1 MNAYYRTAAFF
12 LWMAMPSFALADL
25 EWITGETPKATN
37 EKPASTIVRDAPGE
51 ENHTMTTGNQD
62 VVVSLLTTC
71 TKLVNDYPA
80 DSVNYFYLN
89 KNNQISYYAYFLI
102 KPSSRIHTVTVEWF
116 APSNIR
122 IAKYEQAFRVGFVDR
137 LLTLQNETY
146 QWFLLDMTLGMDHLN
161 SEFGQTGL
169 PRDVGL
175 YTIRLTVDGQLA
187 GISFFY
193 VKPFENKPVPVAT
206 VEPQATASAQAASIM
221 GNLPMMQPYSKAP
234 ISKTIPG
241 IQ

>member
-1 MNAYYRTAAFF
+1 MKIFLLITLLFMTA
-12 LWMAMPSFALADL
+12 LPSLALADL

-37 EKPASTIVRDAPGE
+37 EKPASTIIRDAPGE
-51 ENHTMTTGNQD
+51 ENHSITTGNQD

-80 DSVNYFYLN
+80 DSVNYFYLK

-102 KPSSRIHTVTVEWF
+102 KPSSRIHTAMVEWF
-116 APSNIR
+116 APSNLR
-122 IAKYEQAFRVGFVDR
+122 IAKFEQEFRVGFVDR

-161 SEFGQTGL
+161 SQYGQTGL

-175 YTIRLTVDGQLA
+175 YTIRLTVDGQIA

-193 VKPFENKPVPVAT
+193 VKSDDNKPTPITTVAPEAT
-206 VEPQATASAQAASIM
+206 VNAQAASIM
-221 GNLPMMQPYSKAP
+221 GNLPMMQPYSKTP
-234 ISKTIPG
+234 IPLG

>member
-1 MNAYYRTAAFF
+1 MNAYYRTVALLLFMAA
-12 LWMAMPSFALADL
+12 PALAFADL

-51 ENHTMTTGNQD
+51 ENHSMTTGNQD

-71 TKLVNDYPA
+71 TKLINDYPA
-80 DSVNYFYLN
+80 DSVNYFYLD
-89 KNNQISYYAYFLI
+89 KNNEISYYAYFLI

-116 APSNIR
+116 APSNVR
-122 IAKYEQAFRVGFVDR
+122 IAKYNQDFRVGFVDR

-146 QWFLLDMTLGMDHLN
+146 QWFLLDMTLAMDHLN
-161 SEFGQTGL
+161 AEFGQTGL

-175 YTIRLTVDGQLA
+175 YTIRLTVDGQLV

-193 VKPFENKPVPVAT
+193 VKPAENKPAPVAT
-206 VEPQATASAQAASIM
+206 VEPQATVSAEAASIM
-221 GNLPMMQPYSKAP
+221 GNLPMTQPYSKAP

>member
-1 MNAYYRTAAFF
+1 MNAYCRTAIF
-12 LWMAMPSFALADL
+12 LFCMIMPSLALADL

-37 EKPASTIVRDAPGE
+37 EKPGSTIIRDAPGE
-51 ENHTMTTGNQD
+51 ENHSMTTGNQD

-71 TKLVNDYPA
+71 TKLINDYPA
-80 DSVNYFYLN
+80 DSVNYFYLD

-102 KPSSRIHTVTVEWF
+102 KPSSRIHTVAVEWF
-116 APSNIR
+116 APSNVR

-161 SEFGQTGL
+161 PEFGQTGL

-175 YTIRLTVDGQLA
+175 YTIRLTVDGQLV

-193 VKPFENKPVPVAT
+193 VKASEKKPAPVAT
-206 VEPQATASAQAASIM
+206 VAPEPTASAQAASVM